1 MTPTDTWGTD
11 FLTEPLATR
20 SGDTFRFMASENDT
34 TVDVNGSSVATLNT
48 GQEYETVLTSA
59 SSITA
64 NNPIQVMQYSNGE
77 GYDGADADPMDIT
90 IPPTEQFL
98 NSYTVTT
105 EPDGADPAITQNYL
119 NIVAP
124 TSETSSIE
132 LDGSDLPSS
141 DFTPIAGSSYSGA
154 QVAVGFGDHNV
165 SASLPFGLT
174 IYGFGGYDAYGYPGG
189 FTLSP
194 IAVVSKVALAPT
206 TSSYTVGASAC
217 ETATVTD
224 QNGNPVSGVRV
235 DFTVTGVNPNAGFA
249 YSATDGTAQYCYTGT
264 NAGMDSEQ
272 AAVGAITSNTASID
286 WSSLPAT
293 TLTTSLSGGGQN
305 GANISVPPSTA
316 VTDQATLAGTNASTA
331 GGQVTYTVYSDA
343 NCTTSVGNGGT
354 VTVTDGSVPQS
365 DGVTLSTPGP
375 YYWQASYTGDPAN
388 APSKSACGSEVE
400 TVTSTTSTP
409 TCTLSAI
416 NVGPPS
422 QLVFTAQDAT
432 SGLSTIT
439 VIRHHNST
447 GSISSFSLGTT
458 SPVTATFTK
467 KTETAGGTGGI
478 KATNTDGN
486 SVSCRG
492 PVQDGQTVAG
502 EHPGFHVPKE
512 PRQPRDPE
520 RNERPQ
526 VGAGHPQRGDD
537 DHHRPDPGEIYTQPL
552 AGLTKSN
559 HLVVEGFGGTRQ
571 AAVVALWGYLK

>member
-1 MTPTDTWGTD
+1 M
-11 FLTEPLATR
+11 
-20 SGDTFRFMASENDT
+20 
-34 TVDVNGSSVATLNT
+34 
-48 GQEYETVLTSA
+48 
-59 SSITA
+59 
-64 NNPIQVMQYSNGE
+64 
-77 GYDGADADPMDIT
+77 
-90 IPPTEQFL
+90 
-98 NSYTVTT
+98 
-105 EPDGADPAITQNYL
+105 
-119 NIVAP
+119 
-124 TSETSSIE
+124 
-132 LDGSDLPSS
+132 
-141 DFTPIAGSSYSGA
+141 
-154 QVAVGFGDHNV
+154 
-165 SASLPFGLT
+165 
-174 IYGFGGYDAYGYPGG
+174 
-189 FTLSP
+189 
-194 IAVVSKVALAPT
+194 
-206 TSSYTVGASAC
+206 
-217 ETATVTD
+217 
-224 QNGNPVSGVRV
+224 
-235 DFTVTGVNPNAGFA
+235 TGVNPNAGFA

-486 SVSCRG
+486 SVSCAAQFKTVKPLRVNTQG
-492 PVQDGQTVAG
+492 FTFQKNLDNLVIQNGTKGLKSVQVTL
-502 EHPGFHVPKE
+502 
-512 PRQPRDPE
+512 
-520 RNERPQ
+520 NE
-526 VGAGHPQRGDD
+526 GTTTTIALT
-537 DHHRPDPGEIYTQPL
+537 PGEIYTQPL